1 MTSTNILK
9 TLADTTCDSVKGY
22 KQCAEKANDPA
33 IKQALQQRG
42 QQREQTLGML
52 NAEIARQG
60 GEPVTDGTIS
70 GGAHRIWTTI
80 TSAFENNDEAVAER
94 IEEGED
100 YIAGKFQE
108 ALDNADLDPQ
118 SRQVVQQCAAEIQQ
132 GERFGDMLEQQ
143 NS

>member
-1 MTSTNILK
+1 MTSTNVLK

-33 IKQALQQRG
+33 IKQALQRRG
-42 QQREQTLGML
+42 QQREQTLSML

-80 TSAFENNDEAVAER
+80 TSAFEDNDEAVAER
-94 IEEGED
+94 VEEGED

-143 NS
+143 HG